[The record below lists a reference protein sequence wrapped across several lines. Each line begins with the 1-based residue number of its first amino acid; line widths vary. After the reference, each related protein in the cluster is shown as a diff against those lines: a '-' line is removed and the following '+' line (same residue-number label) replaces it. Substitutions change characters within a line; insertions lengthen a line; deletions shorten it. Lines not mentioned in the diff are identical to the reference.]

1 MPGWQWRLEA
11 TVMPLK
17 RNERALQLWM
27 VFTVTRHNENQGTSK
42 VEYKIAALW
51 ALFFRGWR
59 LPYALSSKS
68 SHTSHLKLKT
78 PDWGELMVCQWRIEA
93 IEAGKT
99 EEKNFTSWFGVCM
112 GFSGLKS
119 RAMKW
124 HFDLT
129 ANGEFLLRL
138 FGQAQQRAL
147 QETEVGTWGNRHQGE
162 PSCAFWFWL
171 KHSNLKLKPSEFK
184 IGCVFSLGETGV
196 LPKVG
201 ETWPLGAWPCH
212 VASGIWSRAL
222 GWRLLR
228 VKL

>member
-1 MPGWQWRLEA
+1 MALQTYKLNDVFSSLSSMPGWQWRLEA

-112 GFSGLKS
+112 VLVVWNPGQWSDTSTWRRTENFCSVCLARHSNVPCKKQRSGLGATVIKES
-119 RAMKW
+119 QVVLS
-124 HFDLT
+124 D
-129 ANGEFLLRL
+129 
-138 FGQAQQRAL
+138 
-147 QETEVGTWGNRHQGE
+147 
-162 PSCAFWFWL
+162 
-171 KHSNLKLKPSEFK
+171 
-184 IGCVFSLGETGV
+184 SLILVE
-196 LPKVG
+196 
-201 ETWPLGAWPCH
+201 A
-212 VASGIWSRAL
+212 
-222 GWRLLR
+222 
-228 VKL
+228 